1 VAGFVDGIRSRSE
14 VALGRGTPTREAALL
29 RGFVLGEDDRIPS
42 ETVTEFQRSGLAHL
56 LAVSGQNIVL
66 LAVLAGPIL
75 GLAGVPLRLR
85 LFALLALIAVY
96 VPVTGAGP
104 SIQRAAVMGAA
115 GIVAMLAG
123 RPQSRWYALL
133 LAATVTLAANP
144 RAPGDAGW
152 QLSFAAVAGIAL
164 WAAPLREVL
173 AGAAVPGSVR
183 ASLAEGAAVTVAATV
198 ATAPLMAHDFDAVS
212 VAALPANLLALPAV
226 APVMWLGML
235 ASMLGQVP
243 GAPVEP
249 LTGLAGLLAAYVAQV
264 AHWFSAPGWA
274 QLPMSLPRATD
285 VAAAYVLLGGGL
297 SLLIWLVRR
306 RRRMRVGWPRFAVPL
321 AGALLVLGV
330 LAPGGSTAPP
340 PALRVTVLDVGQGDA
355 IVLQPRRGDPVLV
368 DGGPPGDGL
377 ASKLDGLGIDALGAA
392 IVTHDQLDHDGGI
405 ADLLGTFPVERLVF
419 ARAGRG
425 LLRDAAS
432 AGVTGARLAQGSEI
446 TSGVLRLE
454 VLWPPRSLL
463 DSRGADPN
471 AAALVLL
478 ARWHRFSMLLTGDAE
493 AEAVPLDP
501 GPVDVLK
508 VAHHGSEDT
517 GLDGL
522 LDRTAPRLA
531 IVSVGEGNPYGHPAP
546 ETLAELADHRVGVL
560 RTDLDGDVTIDVSRD
575 GWAVH

>member
-1 VAGFVDGIRSRSE
+1 
-14 VALGRGTPTREAALL
+14 
-29 RGFVLGEDDRIPS
+29 VLGEDDRIQP

-66 LAVLAGPIL
+66 LAVLAGPLL

-85 LFALLALIAVY
+85 LFALLAVIAVY

-164 WAAPLREVL
+164 WAVPLREVL
-173 AGAAVPGSVR
+173 AGEAAAGSVR
-183 ASLAEGAAVTVAATV
+183 AALAEGAAVTVAATV
-198 ATAPLMAHDFDAVS
+198 ATAPLMAHDFEAVS
-212 VAALPANLLALPAV
+212 VGAVPANLLALPAV

-249 LTGLAGLLAAYVAQV
+249 LTGLAGLLAAYIAQV
-264 AHWFSAPGWA
+264 AHWFSVPDWA
-274 QLPMSLPRATD
+274 RVPVVLPRMVD

-297 SLLIWLVRR
+297 SLLISLATRR
-306 RRRMRVGWPRFAVPL
+306 RSMRVAWPRVAVPL
-321 AGALLVLGV
+321 VGAVLVLGA
-330 LAPGGSTAPP
+330 LAPRGSTASAPG
-340 PALRVTVLDVGQGDA
+340 LRVTVLDVGQGDA
-355 IVLQPRRGDPVLV
+355 IALQPRHGEPVLV

-377 ASKLDGLGIDALGAA
+377 AGKLDALGIDELGAA

-405 ADLLGTFPVERLVF
+405 ADLLGTFPVDRLVY

-432 AGVTGARLAQGSEI
+432 AGVARARLAEGSEVV
-446 TSGVLRLE
+446 SGDLRLE
-454 VLWPPRSLL
+454 VLWPPRTLL
-463 DSRGADPN
+463 DARGGDPN

-478 ARWHRFSMLLTGDAE
+478 ARWHGFSMLLTADAE

-508 VAHHGSEDT
+508 VAHHGSEDA
-517 GLDGL
+517 GLDAL

-531 IVSVGEGNPYGHPAP
+531 IVSVGEGNSYGHPAP

-560 RTDLDGDVTIDVSRD
+560 RTDLDGDVTVEVSRH
-575 GWAVH
+575 GWTVH